1 MNTRQKAGDLII
13 LKPSNLS
20 LHCLGRID
28 VLDLVQYD
36 ELKEIF
42 ACRKVSILCETLEKA
57 GIPYITNSKGKPM
70 VSRDALQKAVDGRK
84 SDDK

>member
-1 MNTRQKAGDLII
+1 M
-13 LKPSNLS
+13 
-20 LHCLGRID
+20 
-28 VLDLVQYD
+28 LDLVQYD

-70 VSRDALQKAVDGRK
+70 VSRDALQKAVDGRR
-84 SDDK
+84 SEDK

>member
-1 MNTRQKAGDLII
+1 M
-13 LKPSNLS
+13 
-20 LHCLGRID
+20 
-28 VLDLVQYD
+28 LDLVQYD

-70 VSRDALQKAVDGRK
+70 VSRDALKKAVDGRR